1 MDSQVNRSLTVAAP
15 SGFVFGGGH
24 VGPIVN
30 APQAGLG
37 ANYYFASRYISRG
50 SWGRSFGQFDFG
62 VEYFG

>member
-37 ANYYFASRYISRG
+37 ADMERPLSMVYVLIFCTT
-50 SWGRSFGQFDFG
+50 FF
-62 VEYFG
+62 